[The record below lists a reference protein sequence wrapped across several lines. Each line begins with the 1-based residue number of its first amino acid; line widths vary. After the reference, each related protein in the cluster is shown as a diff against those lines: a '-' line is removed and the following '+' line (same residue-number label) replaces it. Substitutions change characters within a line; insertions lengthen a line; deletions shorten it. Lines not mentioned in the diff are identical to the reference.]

1 MRIFGMKIVTHNAHA
16 HCTIAHTRMRGETY
30 IFLLEFNTLKIFV
43 RADRQLFSRFQNAQK
58 VLYYSNPTVWG
69 VGAYV

>member
-43 RADRQLFSRFQNAQK
+43 RADRQL
-58 VLYYSNPTVWG
+58 LY
-69 VGAYV
+69 

>member
-16 HCTIAHTRMRGETY
+16 RMRGETY

-43 RADRQLFSRFQNAQK
+43 RADRQLQYICSRFQNAQK